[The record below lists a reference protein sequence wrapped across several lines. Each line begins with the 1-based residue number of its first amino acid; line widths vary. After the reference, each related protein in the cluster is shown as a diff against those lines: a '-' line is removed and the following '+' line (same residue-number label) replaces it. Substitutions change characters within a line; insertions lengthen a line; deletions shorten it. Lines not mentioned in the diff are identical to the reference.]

1 MKSLMTTLGALF
13 LAAPAFAEERT
24 YIIAPDHT
32 HIVFEVQRFGYA
44 ATVGVFPDSSGE
56 IVLDMDHPE
65 NSRVTATVD
74 TPTVWTG
81 LASRDQA
88 VNGPGFLNTA
98 QHPEIRFSS
107 TAIELIDE
115 DSARVTGDFTLLG
128 VTQTVTFDVDLNRIG
143 ADPSMGGREGAGFS
157 MSASLDR
164 SDFGNTTASALIG
177 DTVTIRIEALGHLAE

>member
-1 MKSLMTTLGALF
+1 MKVLTTTLGIMM
-13 LAAPAFAEERT
+13 LAAPALAEERT
-24 YIIAPDHT
+24 YVIDPGHT
-32 HIVFEVQRFGYA
+32 HIVFEVERFGYA

-56 IVLDMDHPE
+56 IVLDMDNPE
-65 NSRVTATVD
+65 NSRVTATVH

-98 QHPEIRFSS
+98 EHPEIRFSS

-128 VTQTVTFDVDLNRIG
+128 VTRPVTFDVDLNRIG
-143 ADPSMGGREGAGFS
+143 PDPSMGGREGAGFS
-157 MSASLDR
+157 MRTSLDR

-177 DTVTIRIEALGHLAE
+177 DTVTIRIEALGHAAE

>member
-1 MKSLMTTLGALF
+1 MKLVITTLGTLL
-13 LAAPAFAEERT
+13 LAAPALADERT
-24 YIIAPDHT
+24 YTIDPGHT
-32 HIVFEVQRFGYA
+32 HIVFEVERFGYA

-56 IVLDMDHPE
+56 IILDMDHPE
-65 NSRVTATVD
+65 NSRVTASVN

-128 VTQTVTFDVDLNRIG
+128 VTQPVTFEVDLNRIG
-143 ADPSMGGREGAGFS
+143 PDPSVGGREGAGFS
-157 MSASLDR
+157 MRASLNR
-164 SDFGNTTASALIG
+164 SDFGNTTAAALIG